1 MKNIYKNII
10 VCFSFIALFTS
21 CEIEQDLSN
30 PTALSLEELL
40 QTDDGFI
47 ALSNGVLDAYQKIP
61 ANEFLL
67 TELRSDNSRAN
78 SENGNFPAF
87 NAYNVDPNN
96 GDVATYYSNNMH
108 AIKHANTIIDNRF
121 LAPENQQYTV
131 GEAYFMRALCHFNLV
146 RAYQN
151 VPYIDKVLDITKN
164 EALKYPQLSEEVV
177 YEKIINDFKT
187 SIAYLDGAAQ
197 DKYRPSKQAA
207 ISLAAKAY
215 LSQPNP
221 NYAEAELLLTSVVE
235 SNSYSLLFTEKSSAK
250 QFVFNAD
257 PLDPSVDVLTDK
269 EYYANLAINYAEVF
283 GNEFSGNFNED
294 LAADALVIDGSFTNN
309 PGFEKNNEIVFSIAY
324 DLVSSDNYATSDSGL
339 GDQVE
344 TDSESHSFAM
354 TLQGPSNGIN
364 IATLNFLEVM
374 TPELQPVRF
383 PASLNSIEYGA
394 FLSDSTIDVFN
405 TKFPTDGE
413 IGDNDWI
420 VLRYADVLLLYAEAI
435 LGPGDVNTSTT
446 DPRAVEAFNKVRRR
460 AGLEEV
466 ANLTKGALL
475 AERRVEFVY
484 ENQRLYDLIRFD
496 EADNVLTQFSNRFS
510 LNYSSPLKYLPF
522 PQREIDNLPNFY
534 SQNSGY

>member
-10 VCFSFIALFTS
+10 VCFSFMALLTS
-21 CEIEQDLSN
+21 CETELDLSN

-67 TELRSDNSRAN
+67 TELRADNVRAN

-87 NAYNVDPNN
+87 NSYDVDPNN
-96 GDVATYYSNNMH
+96 GDVATYNSNNMH

-121 LAPENQQYTV
+121 LAPESQQYTV

-151 VPYIDKVLDITKN
+151 VPFIDKVLDITKG
-164 EALKYPQLSEEVV
+164 EATDYPQLAEDVV

-187 SIAYLDGAAQ
+187 SIAYLNDAEQ
-197 DKYRPSKQAA
+197 DKYRPSKGAA
-207 ISLAAKAY
+207 ICLAAKAY
-215 LSQPNP
+215 LSQPTP
-221 NYAEAELLLTSVVE
+221 NYTEAELLLASVVE
-235 SNSYSLLFTEKSSAK
+235 NSTSYGYELLFTERASADH
-250 QFVFNAD
+250 FDAD
-257 PLDPSVDVLTDK
+257 TSILTDK
-269 EYYANLAINYAEVF
+269 EYYANLAINYGEVF
-283 GNEFSGNFNED
+283 GNEFSGDFNED
-294 LAADALVIDGSFTNN
+294 TAADAIVLDGDFTNN
-309 PGFEKNNEIVFSIAY
+309 SGLEKNDEVIFSIAY
-324 DLVSSDNYATSDSGL
+324 DLVSSDNYSTSDSGL
-339 GDQVE
+339 DDQVE
-344 TDSESHSFAM
+344 TDSESFSFAM
-354 TLQGPSNGIN
+354 TLQGPSNGVN
-364 IATLNFLEVM
+364 IATLEFLEVM
-374 TPELQPVRF
+374 NPELQPVRF
-383 PASLNSIEYGA
+383 PASIIA
-394 FLSDSTIDVFN
+394 LSYNPADITNDTFN
-405 TKFPTDGE
+405 AKFPTDGE

-420 VLRYADVLLLYAEAI
+420 VLRYADVLLLYSEAI
-435 LGPGDVNTSTT
+435 LAGGESTT
-446 DPRAVEAFNKVRRR
+446 DTRATDAFNKVRLR

-466 ANLTKGALL
+466 VVLTKQDLL

-496 EADNVLTQFSNRFS
+496 EADNFLRQFSTDNS
-510 LNYSSPLKYLPF
+510 LNYTSEKKYLPF

>member
-10 VCFSFIALFTS
+10 VCFSFMALLTS
-21 CEIEQDLSN
+21 CETELDLSN

-67 TELRSDNSRAN
+67 TELRADNVRAN

-87 NAYNVDPNN
+87 NSYDVDPNN

-121 LAPENQQYTV
+121 LAPESQQYTV

-151 VPYIDKVLDITKN
+151 VPFIDKVLDITKG
-164 EALKYPQLSEEVV
+164 EATDYPQLAEDVV

-187 SIAYLDGAAQ
+187 SIAYLNDAEQ
-197 DKYRPSKQAA
+197 DKYRPSKGAA
-207 ISLAAKAY
+207 ICLAAKAY
-215 LSQPNP
+215 LSQPTP
-221 NYAEAELLLTSVVE
+221 NYTEAELLLASVVE
-235 SNSYSLLFTEKSSAK
+235 NSTSYGYELLFTERASADH
-250 QFVFNAD
+250 FDAD
-257 PLDPSVDVLTDK
+257 TSILTDK
-269 EYYANLAINYAEVF
+269 EYYANLAINYGEVF
-283 GNEFSGNFNED
+283 GNEFSGDFNED
-294 LAADALVIDGSFTNN
+294 TAADAIVLDGDFTNN
-309 PGFEKNNEIVFSIAY
+309 SGLEKNDEVIFSIAY
-324 DLVSSDNYATSDSGL
+324 DLVSSDNYSTSDSGL
-339 GDQVE
+339 DDQVE
-344 TDSESHSFAM
+344 TDSESFSFAM
-354 TLQGPSNGIN
+354 TLQGPSNGVN
-364 IATLNFLEVM
+364 IATLEFLEVM
-374 TPELQPVRF
+374 NPELQPVRF
-383 PASLNSIEYGA
+383 PASIIA
-394 FLSDSTIDVFN
+394 LSYNPADITNDTFN
-405 TKFPTDGE
+405 AKFPTDGE

-420 VLRYADVLLLYAEAI
+420 VLRYADVLLLYSEAI
-435 LGPGDVNTSTT
+435 LAGGESTT
-446 DPRAVEAFNKVRRR
+446 DTRATDAFNKVRLR

-466 ANLTKGALL
+466 VVLTKQDLL

-496 EADNVLTQFSNRFS
+496 EADNFLRQFSTDNS
-510 LNYSSPLKYLPF
+510 LNYTSEKKYLPF